1 MHQGAISVTAIPQRE
16 EPQWRAAHIAYFGDD
31 TDHLIL
37 HAVRPVI
44 ERCAGQVESA
54 YVLRHWRRGPH
65 LRLVVRASAAVF
77 DDLVVPAVSE
87 LIGGHLKE
95 RPSSA
100 PPLDE
105 AALLP
110 LHRRLAAAEREPG
123 PLTPF
128 YPDNSI
134 SWEEHDRRVDVLGCP
149 VGADELALFYER
161 TNGLLFEHLES
172 VAAGLP
178 RETLALRL
186 MLATA
191 HTLCRHPSDP
201 SIRRGFVSF
210 RSHAEGYL
218 STVGPQVRSAFE
230 ARYTANRAVLTA
242 QVRDVVAAFDS
253 ASTGHGPGRGAK
265 DASGPDWAASLHDW
279 VATIDPLGGR
289 WTALYEAGEIPEAE
303 IPSDEENGIGG
314 LVTSSP
320 LHRAISGSATYKE
333 MMYRDPRFLRYRLM
347 LNYTYL
353 HLSRLGLPGLTR
365 YLLCHLAANAVEEVY
380 GVSALEL
387 VLATAAN
394 GSGSVEDASAANGSG
409 SVEDASAA
417 NGSGSAEDASAANG
431 PRSAEDAT
439 AANGPRSAASSAR
452 AARGPGGPTAPARAH
467 S

>member
-1 MHQGAISVTAIPQRE
+1 MTAIPQRE

-161 TNGLLFEHLES
+161 TNGLLFEHLQS

-289 WTALYEAGEIPEAE
+289 WTALYEAGEIPETE

-394 GSGSVEDASAANGSG
+394 GSGSVEDASAANR
-409 SVEDASAA
+409 
-417 NGSGSAEDASAANG
+417 SGSAEDASAANG

-439 AANGPRSAASSAR
+439 AANGPRSAEDATAANGPRSVASSAR

>member
-1 MHQGAISVTAIPQRE
+1 MTAIPQAE
-16 EPQWRAAHIAYFGDD
+16 EPQWRAAHIAYFGAD
-31 TDHLIL
+31 TDQLIL

-44 ERCAGQVESA
+44 ERCTGRVESA

-65 LRLVVRASAAVF
+65 LRLIVRATPAVF
-77 DDLVVPAVSE
+77 DEVVLPAVSE
-87 LIGGHLKE
+87 LIGGHL
-95 RPSSA
+95 RTHPSTSA
-100 PPLDE
+100 PLDE

-128 YPDNSI
+128 YADNSI
-134 SWEEHDRRVDVLGCP
+134 TWEEHDRRVDVLGCP
-149 VGADELALFYER
+149 VGADELALFYEQ

-172 VAAGLP
+172 VALGLP
-178 RETLALRL
+178 RETVALRL

-191 HTLCRHPSDP
+191 HTLCRHPQDP

-218 STVGPQVRSAFE
+218 STVGPQVRDAFE
-230 ARYTANRAVLTA
+230 ERYAANRAVLTA
-242 QVRDVVAAFDS
+242 QVRAVVASFDS
-253 ASTGHGPGRGAK
+253 AAPETGAGSHSGSHSGSGSGSGSGSDK
-265 DASGPDWAASLHDW
+265 ASAPDRAAALHRW

-289 WTALYEAGEIPEAE
+289 WTALYEAGEIPEAA
-303 IPSDEENGIGG
+303 IPTDEENGIGE

-387 VLATAAN
+387 VLATAA
-394 GSGSVEDASAANGSG
+394 
-409 SVEDASAA
+409 
-417 NGSGSAEDASAANG
+417 
-431 PRSAEDAT
+431 
-439 AANGPRSAASSAR
+439 
-452 AARGPGGPTAPARAH
+452 GGPDAPEVATAPARTRG
-467 S
+467 

>member
-1 MHQGAISVTAIPQRE
+1 MTAIPQTE
-16 EPQWRAAHIAYFGDD
+16 EPQWRAAHIAYFDD
-31 TDHLIL
+31 DIDHLIL

-44 ERCAGQVESA
+44 ERCAGHVESV

-65 LRLVVRASAAVF
+65 LRLVVRATPTVF
-77 DDLVVPAVSE
+77 DALVVPAVAE
-87 LIGGHLKE
+87 IVGGRLAE
-95 RPSSA
+95 RPSTA

-110 LHRRLAAAEREPG
+110 LHRRLASAERESG

-128 YPDNSI
+128 YRDNSI
-134 SWEEHDRRVDVLGCP
+134 TWEEHDRRVDVLGCP

-161 TNGLLFEHLES
+161 TNSLLFEHLES

-191 HTLCRHPSDP
+191 HTLCRHPLDP
-201 SIRRGFVSF
+201 SVRRGFVSF

-218 STVGPQVRSAFE
+218 STVGPQVRDAFE
-230 ARYTANRAVLTA
+230 ARYSANRAVLTA
-242 QVRDVVAAFDS
+242 QVRDVVTAFDS
-253 ASTGHGPGRGAK
+253 GAAGQG
-265 DASGPDWAASLHDW
+265 DGSGPDWAAALHRW

-303 IPSDEENGIGG
+303 IPTDEENGIGE
-314 LVTSSP
+314 LLTSSP

-365 YLLCHLAANAVEEVY
+365 YLLCHLAADAVEEVY

-394 GSGSVEDASAANGSG
+394 DPAVREEPDPANAA
-409 SVEDASAA
+409 AI
-417 NGSGSAEDASAANG
+417 AENADPAH
-431 PRSAEDAT
+431 
-439 AANGPRSAASSAR
+439 
-452 AARGPGGPTAPARAH
+452 GPGSREGAVVADGAGSREGAVVADGAGAPADTTAPARAH
-467 S
+467 R

>member
-1 MHQGAISVTAIPQRE
+1 MTAIPQTD

-31 TDHLIL
+31 TDQLIL
-37 HAVRPVI
+37 DAVRPVI
-44 ERCAGQVESA
+44 ERCAGHAESA

-65 LRLVVRASAAVF
+65 LRLVVRATPAVF
-77 DDLVVPAVSE
+77 AGLVVPAVSE
-87 LIGGHLKE
+87 LVGGALRT
-95 RPSSA
+95 RPSTA
-100 PPLDE
+100 APLDE

-134 SWEEHDRRVDVLGCP
+134 TWEEHDRRVDVLGCP
-149 VGADELALFYER
+149 VGADELALFYQR
-161 TNGLLFEHLES
+161 TNDLLFEHLES

-191 HTLCRHPSDP
+191 HTLCRHPQDP
-201 SIRRGFVSF
+201 SVRRGFVSF

-218 STVGPQVRSAFE
+218 STVGPGVRDAFE
-230 ARYTANRAVLTA
+230 QRYAANSALLTA
-242 QVRDVVAAFDS
+242 QVRAVVAAFDAPVTEPGAPDTGAAAEPGLS
-253 ASTGHGPGRGAK
+253 AALHRWVGA
-265 DASGPDWAASLHDW
+265 
-279 VATIDPLGGR
+279 IDPLGSR
-289 WTALYEAGEIPEAE
+289 WTGLYEAGEIPEAE
-303 IPSDEENGIGG
+303 IPADEENGLGE
-314 LVTSSP
+314 LLTASP
-320 LHRAISGSATYKE
+320 LHRAISGSPTYKE

-387 VLATAAN
+387 VLATAADDP
-394 GSGSVEDASAANGSG
+394 GTPESTTSAA
-409 SVEDASAA
+409 
-417 NGSGSAEDASAANG
+417 
-431 PRSAEDAT
+431 R
-439 AANGPRSAASSAR
+439 
-452 AARGPGGPTAPARAH
+452 ARG
-467 S
+467 

>member
-1 MHQGAISVTAIPQRE
+1 MTATPQKE

-31 TDHLIL
+31 TDQLIL
-37 HAVRPVI
+37 GAVRPVI
-44 ERCAGQVESA
+44 ERCSGRVESA

-65 LRLVVRASAAVF
+65 LRLVVHATPAVF
-77 DDLVVPAVSE
+77 AELVVPAVSE
-87 LIGGHLKE
+87 LVGGYLRA
-95 RPSSA
+95 RPSTA
-100 PPLDE
+100 APLDE

-134 SWEEHDRRVDVLGCP
+134 TWEEHDRRVDVLGCP
-149 VGADELALFYER
+149 VGADELALFYQR

-191 HTLCRHPSDP
+191 HTLCRHPQDP

-218 STVGPQVRSAFE
+218 STVGPQVRAAFE
-230 ARYTANRAVLTA
+230 QRYAANSAVLTA
-242 QVRDVVAAFDS
+242 QVRAVVAAFDS
-253 ASTGHGPGRGAK
+253 AVTGPGAPDTGT
-265 DASGPDWAASLHDW
+265 GPERAAALHRW
-279 VATIDPLGGR
+279 VAAIDPLGTR
-289 WTALYEAGEIPEAE
+289 WTALYEAGEIPETE
-303 IPSDEENGIGG
+303 IPTDEENGIGE
-314 LVTSSP
+314 LLTTSP
-320 LHRAISGSATYKE
+320 LHRAISGSATYKH

-387 VLATAAN
+387 VLATAADAPGTPDN
-394 GSGSVEDASAANGSG
+394 TAAADASGAPDNT
-409 SVEDASAA
+409 
-417 NGSGSAEDASAANG
+417 
-431 PRSAEDAT
+431 T
-439 AANGPRSAASSAR
+439 AAHAPGAPENAIAASTSGA
-452 AARGPGGPTAPARAH
+452 PENTTAPARTRG
-467 S
+467 

>member
-1 MHQGAISVTAIPQRE
+1 MAAIPPTD

-31 TDHLIL
+31 TDQLIL
-37 HAVRPVI
+37 QAVRPVI
-44 ERCAGQVESA
+44 ERCAGHVASA

-65 LRLVVRASAAVF
+65 LRLVVQATPAVF
-77 DDLVVPAVSE
+77 AELVEPAVAE
-87 LIGGHLKE
+87 LIGGYLAT
-95 RPSSA
+95 RPSA
-100 PPLDE
+100 APLDE

-128 YPDNSI
+128 HQDHAI
-134 SWEEHDRRVDVLGCP
+134 TWEEHDRRVDVLGCP
-149 VGADELALFYER
+149 VGADELALFYQR
-161 TNGLLFEHLES
+161 TNDLMFEHLEA

-191 HTLCRHPSDP
+191 HTLCRHPQDP

-218 STVGPQVRSAFE
+218 STVGPQVRDAF
-230 ARYTANRAVLTA
+230 AQRYAANRAVLTD
-242 QVRDVVAAFDS
+242 QVRAVVAAFDT
-253 ASTGHGPGRGAK
+253 AGAEPEPPGTA
-265 DASGPDWAASLHDW
+265 AGPDQAAALRRW
-279 VATIDPLGGR
+279 VAAIDPLGSR

-303 IPSDEENGIGG
+303 IPTDEENGIGG
-314 LVTSSP
+314 LLTASP
-320 LHRAISGSATYKE
+320 LHRAISGSATYKQ

-365 YLLCHLAANAVEEVY
+365 YLLCHLAADAVEEVY

-387 VLATAAN
+387 VLATAADTP
-394 GSGSVEDASAANGSG
+394 GTPE
-409 SVEDASAA
+409 
-417 NGSGSAEDASAANG
+417 
-431 PRSAEDAT
+431 RAT
-439 AANGPRSAASSAR
+439 AAAR
-452 AARGPGGPTAPARAH
+452 THG
-467 S
+467 

>member
-1 MHQGAISVTAIPQRE
+1 MTASPQTD

-31 TDHLIL
+31 VDHLIL

-44 ERCAGQVESA
+44 ERCAGRVESA

-65 LRLVVRASAAVF
+65 LRLVVRATPAVF
-77 DDLVVPAVSE
+77 DEWVVPAVSE
-87 LIGGHLKE
+87 LIGRHLAE
-95 RPSSA
+95 RPSTA
-100 PPLDE
+100 APLDE

-128 YPDNSI
+128 YADNSI
-134 SWEEHDRRVDVLGCP
+134 VWEEHDRRVDVLGCP
-149 VGADELALFYER
+149 VGADELALFYEE
-161 TNGLLFEHLES
+161 TNNLLFEHLES
-172 VAAGLP
+172 VAAGVP

-191 HTLCRHPSDP
+191 HTLCRHPQDA

-218 STVGPQVRSAFE
+218 STVGPEVRGAFDR
-230 ARYTANRAVLTA
+230 RYAANRAALTA
-242 QVRDVVAAFDS
+242 QVRAVVAAFDS
-253 ASTGHGPGRGAK
+253 PAAGSADGREE
-265 DASGPDWAASLHDW
+265 AAALHRW
-279 VATIDPLGGR
+279 VSTIDPLGGR

-314 LVTSSP
+314 LVTASP

-365 YLLCHLAANAVEEVY
+365 YLLCHLAADAVEEVY
-380 GVSALEL
+380 GVSALDL
-387 VLATAAN
+387 VLATAA
-394 GSGSVEDASAANGSG
+394 GTPGAPESVA
-409 SVEDASAA
+409 V
-417 NGSGSAEDASAANG
+417 
-431 PRSAEDAT
+431 P
-439 AANGPRSAASSAR
+439 
-452 AARGPGGPTAPARAH
+452 ARGDG
-467 S
+467 